1 MYATFTSPTT
11 VRFQTD
17 NWNKLRNLCS
27 KEIGAKMKRKET
39 VGEDDSLP
47 GEITA
52 KLDSLTAEDLKV
64 HVYVDCVEGVKL
76 VPNGCHGTSIFVVVL
91 GTGGHFNM
99 GLGLGIVT
107 TFKSYKT
114 WYLSLFAYVAR
125 PSH

>member
-1 MYATFTSPTT
+1 MYAILIFLTT

-27 KEIGAKMKRKET
+27 KEIGAKMKRKEA

-64 HVYVDCVEGVKL
+64 C
-76 VPNGCHGTSIFVVVL
+76 
-91 GTGGHFNM
+91 
-99 GLGLGIVT
+99 
-107 TFKSYKT
+107 
-114 WYLSLFAYVAR
+114 
-125 PSH
+125 